1 MSRRIDLLAGAVILA
16 GAGILGRPTAA
27 HATYLNPWAR
37 AVDGVVYCCETR
49 PTAKCCSSTGCM
61 TRDGLCLVV
70 R

>member
-16 GAGILGRPTAA
+16 GAGILGRPAAA
-27 HATYLNPWAR
+27 HATYLNVWDRP
-37 AVDGVVYCCETR
+37 DSGVLYCCETR
-49 PTAKCCSSTGCM
+49 PTAKCCSNSGCM